1 MGIFP
6 PTLFRWKIS
15 DPSEVGDETDGALGV
30 FIGGESG
37 EVRVG
42 DVAEFFDGCED
53 FGFRL
58 FGNAEVIF
66 QSSGDGGVVDSN
78 FPGDVAEGNPFQ
90 KESFFRGYRQLMGF
104 TLLQSGKLLCT
115 LVPLHTSA

>member
-6 PTLFRWKIS
+6 PTLFLWKVS
-15 DPSEVGDETDGALGV
+15 DPSEVGDEAEGALGV

-37 EVRVG
+37 EVGVG

-53 FGFRL
+53 LGFCF

-66 QSSGDGGVVDSN
+66 ESAGDGGVMNSN
-78 FPGDVAEGNPFQ
+78 FTSDVAEGNPFQ
-90 KESFFRGYRQLMGF
+90 KEFLLKGYRQLMGC
-104 TLLQSGKLLCT
+104 TLLQSD
-115 LVPLHTSA
+115 